1 MVGLERSRARGP
13 DVELGKFVQPLTHI
27 IFDFVVNSVKGVVNT
42 ANEEN
47 EYLVNYNMSHGLL
60 IQIIIVS
67 FVSL

>member
-1 MVGLERSRARGP
+1 MVF
-13 DVELGKFVQPLTHI
+13 FVCYWFNCYLSFAQPLTHI

-47 EYLVNYNMSHGLL
+47 EYLVNYNMPHGLL

-67 FVSL
+67 FVSLQ